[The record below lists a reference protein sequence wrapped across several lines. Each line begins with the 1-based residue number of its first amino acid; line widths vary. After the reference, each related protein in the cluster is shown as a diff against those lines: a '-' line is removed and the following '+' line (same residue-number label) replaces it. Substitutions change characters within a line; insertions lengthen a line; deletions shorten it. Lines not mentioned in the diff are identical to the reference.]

1 VPLITGVG
9 WVTVSGMGRG
19 RERNDFAMTKGRLP
33 RITRKSVFDR
43 PHKHFGRMDEFSKLG
58 LAAVAFALRDAGLY
72 EWSEKR
78 DIGIIAST
86 VYGCLHTD
94 IDYFDTVI
102 PENGGLASPALFSY
116 TLPNCPL
123 GEAACHFGLT
133 GACYVI
139 NEQQPSGIA
148 SLYTAIDG
156 IEFNEFEKALA
167 GICDTGCPSHI
178 SLEDKGI
185 PGAAFVVIEKAPE
198 SSFAPYGSISLNEDG
213 DIIFNGKRIEN
224 LVGLIQECL
233 RASPG

>member
-1 VPLITGVG
+1 MPLITGVG
-9 WVTVSGMGRG
+9 WVTASGMGRG
-19 RERNDFAMTKGRLP
+19 RGQNDFAMTRGRLP
-33 RITRKSVFDR
+33 KVARKSVFDR

-58 LAAVAFALRDAGLY
+58 LAAIAFALKDAGLN

-86 VYGCLHTD
+86 VYGCLQTD

-102 PENGGLASPALFSY
+102 PENGELASPSLFSY

-123 GEAACHFGLT
+123 GEAARHFGLT

-139 NEQQPSGIA
+139 NEQQPPGIA
-148 SLYTAIDG
+148 SLHAAMDG
-156 IEFNEFEKALA
+156 IEFNEFEKVLA

-178 SLEDKGI
+178 SLEDTGI

-198 SSFAPYGSISLNEDG
+198 SSLTPYGSISLNEDG

-224 LVGLIQECL
+224 LIGLIQECL
-233 RASPG
+233 SESPG